1 MRQFAARTVIWS
13 IRDWI
18 VYLTAPAGRTSEMW
32 SKGPAFPGGEQASA
46 PPEEVVVVGILSV
59 VSMVLSAVGVG
70 LGLAAFILAHGGRR
84 LR

>member
-1 MRQFAARTVIWS
+1 
-13 IRDWI
+13 
-18 VYLTAPAGRTSEMW
+18 
-32 SKGPAFPGGEQASA
+32 
-46 PPEEVVVVGILSV
+46 VVVGILSV